1 MSREGELRRHARAE
15 KSSPIQLVWQ
25 DRKGVDRFVSGKSL
39 DISPSGMRAE
49 VSEPID
55 KQTYVT
61 LQCTALGVQGTA
73 SVRSCT
79 RKGTKYILGLE
90 FSGGLQWKPKSS

>member
-25 DRKGVDRFVSGKSL
+25 DRQGVDHFVRGRSV
-39 DISPSGMRAE
+39 DVSPSGMRAE

-55 KQTYVT
+55 KQTYVNR
-61 LQCTALGVQGTA
+61 CSAPFLGVQGTA

-90 FSGGLQWKPKSS
+90 FSGGLQWKPKS